1 MVEDGRVGFALNG
14 EEKFLDVVV
23 SEVGAAIERVQ
34 VLVLKREQA
43 LCFSVEFAD
52 DVLALPPIPVGICD
66 LFFTRRILLAHEP
79 LQDAVLGSPLDFLGL
94 GLESEVVNAA
104 PVACIGGRNS

>member
-1 MVEDGRVGFALNG
+1 MVEDDQVGFTLNR
-14 EEKFLDVVV
+14 EEQFLDVVV
-23 SEVGAAIERVQ
+23 SEVGSAIERVQ

-94 GLESEVVNAA
+94 GLESEFARAIAA
-104 PVACIGGRNS
+104 SKIGRA